1 MKMEFRT
8 DIIDRVW
15 ETGRATDD
23 QDPTVWRK
31 DECGAWINYEH
42 YGSEESEFGWRILNV
57 SVASSSEPGKMRLFH
72 RENDFNRNTGLAV
85 CHIRADRDEAP
96 PTAQLNAPHN
106 TRA

>member
-15 ETGRATDD
+15 ETGRATAN

-42 YGSEESEFGWRILNV
+42 YGSEESEFGWRILNA
-57 SVASSSEPGKMRLFH
+57 SIASSSEPDKLRPFH

-85 CHIRADRDEAP
+85 CHIRADRDRAP
-96 PTAQLNAPHN
+96 PTAKLDTLRNKPA
-106 TRA
+106 